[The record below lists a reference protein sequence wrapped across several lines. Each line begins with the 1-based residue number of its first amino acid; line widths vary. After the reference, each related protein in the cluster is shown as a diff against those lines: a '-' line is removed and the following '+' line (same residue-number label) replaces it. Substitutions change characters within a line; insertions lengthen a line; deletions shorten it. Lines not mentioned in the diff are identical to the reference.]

1 MSSVLRSLQE
11 RGGMN
16 KCEGCDEDSED
27 VEYRMC
33 PYQYDIN
40 DKEVWEYLCDYC
52 YNQRFMDR

>member
-1 MSSVLRSLQE
+1 
-11 RGGMN
+11 MN